1 MEDDGESEES
11 TKIRLKQF
19 GKTKKLE
26 YCKRI
31 VSETNKENGVK
42 GKVFCAKLLLKMRNG
57 SYTTIPNERDY
68 GWIHWGKVDFSG
80 KIETRNVS
88 SSMRSSIVNR
98 FRLER

>member
-42 GKVFCAKLLLKMRNG
+42 GKVFCAKLLLAMRNG
-57 SYTTIPNERDY
+57 SYTTIPNEGDY
-68 GWIHWGKVDFSG
+68 GSIHG
-80 KIETRNVS
+80 EE
-88 SSMRSSIVNR
+88 SISVAKSKLEM
-98 FRLER
+98 FRRLCDHPS